1 MKTQLRPMT
10 QPEFDAFLARSIPEY
25 AADNVRA
32 GYWAESEALE
42 RSRKE
47 FERFLPQG
55 LQSQDNYLFTV
66 YDDGTPVGVI
76 WMKANLERPIKS
88 GFIFELYIDESQRGK
103 GYGKQAM
110 LLIEEQARALG
121 LESLGLHV
129 FAVNEV
135 ARNLYE
141 RVGYEV
147 TSLNMAKK
155 LT

>member
-1 MKTQLRPMT
+1 MT

-55 LQSQDNYLFTV
+55 LQSPDNYLFTV

-129 FAVNEV
+129 FAVNDV

>member
-1 MKTQLRPMT
+1 MT

-55 LQSQDNYLFTV
+55 LQSPDNYLFTV

-88 GFIFELYIDESQRGK
+88 GFIFELYIDESQRGR

-129 FAVNEV
+129 FAVNEM

>member
-55 LQSQDNYLFTV
+55 LQSPDNYLFTV

-88 GFIFELYIDESQRGK
+88 GFIFELYIDESQRGR

-129 FAVNEV
+129 FAVNEM

>member
-1 MKTQLRPMT
+1 MT

-55 LQSQDNYLFTV
+55 LQSPDNYLFTV

>member
-55 LQSQDNYLFTV
+55 LQSPDNYLFTV

-121 LESLGLHV
+121 LESIGLHV